1 MISTPQI
8 DYLIILYFRRRRIA
22 LNVENILTGRGPSA
36 LSPGR
41 ASQVL
46 QTKQHSRSGQA
57 CLISW
62 IWFWLLTRAGLKC
75 LLNNCYKGCGVYILK
90 MYYVCRYMCVC
101 IICLFQAYSSLGQDG
116 IKTELFTS
124 EPVLRIA
131 KENNASPAQVHNI
144 FLKLWS
150 FGFWTLVYVF

>member
-1 MISTPQI
+1 
-8 DYLIILYFRRRRIA
+8 
-22 LNVENILTGRGPSA
+22 
-36 LSPGR
+36 
-41 ASQVL
+41 
-46 QTKQHSRSGQA
+46 
-57 CLISW
+57 
-62 IWFWLLTRAGLKC
+62 
-75 LLNNCYKGCGVYILK
+75 
-90 MYYVCRYMCVC
+90 MCVC
-101 IICLFQAYSSLGQDG
+101 IIYLFQAYSSLGQDG